1 MTKKRI
7 SFAQP
12 ALALAAQAQ
21 AYRFGYEYLQS
32 RMESLGRDG
41 WAHDMD
47 EEIKHR
53 SKPDATAPEQA
64 YLDLLEHLRTE
75 GVLRDNRTGVGTYTS
90 PGHLLKFD
98 LRDGFPALTT
108 KKLAF
113 KSGRGELL
121 GFFRGYDNAADFRA
135 LGCKFWDQNANETPS
150 WINNPYRKGTD
161 DLGRI
166 YGVQW
171 TKYRD
176 TRVARTSKEKED
188 LLAKGYH
195 LLADDKE
202 RGVAVVEREIN
213 QLEET
218 LRTLLTN
225 PNDRRMLITGWRPDE
240 FDQMSLPPC
249 HCTYNFVCLPDNTL
263 HLCMVMRSS
272 DLFLGVPVN
281 ICTTSLMLAVMA
293 RLSGKTAATVSVF
306 MGDTHL
312 YENHVEQA
320 MEQIQRTPYAPAKL
334 LLSDNIKPIT
344 DLSQVKGAFERIEPE
359 DIELVDYVSHAALK
373 APMAA

>member
-7 SFAQP
+7 SLAKSAT
-12 ALALAAQAQ
+12 ALGAIAE
-21 AYRFGYEYLQS
+21 AYRFGYEHLQTRLKS
-32 RMESLGRDG
+32 IGREV

-47 EEIKHR
+47 EEILHH
-53 SKPDATAPEQA
+53 SKPAATAPEQA
-64 YLDLLEHLRTE
+64 YLDLLQFLRDE
-75 GVLRDNRTGVGTYTS
+75 GVLRGNRTGVGTYTS
-90 PGHLLKFD
+90 PGHMLKFD

-150 WINNPYRKGTD
+150 WLSNPNRKGTD

-171 TKYRD
+171 TKFRD
-176 TRVARTSKEKED
+176 TRVARTSREKEE
-188 LLAKGYH
+188 LLANGYY

-225 PNDRRMLITGWRPDE
+225 PNDRRMLITAWRPDE

-249 HCTYNFVCLPDNTL
+249 HVSYNYVCLPDNTL
-263 HLCMVMRSS
+263 HLCMYMRSS
-272 DLFLGVPVN
+272 DLLLGVPVN
-281 ICTTSLMLAVMA
+281 IATTSMMLAVMA
-293 RLSGKTAATVSVF
+293 RLSGKTAATVTVF
-306 MGDTHL
+306 MADTHL

-320 MEQIQRTPYAPAKL
+320 LEQVQRTPYAPAKL
-334 LLSDNIKPIT
+334 VLSDNIKPIT
-344 DLSQVKGAFERIEPE
+344 DLSQIKGAFERIEPE